1 MKLKSILGVCVA
13 TAAMTAS
20 CFNCFA
26 ADEAITYGA
35 PIDLATAQEVSGDIV
50 AGTHIAVPVELS
62 NSDGRTTSFAAKVLY
77 DNEYVTPG
85 ATDSELSDDEY
96 NNLIALGNSDDG
108 CVLRNSTSTTD
119 LIVKNIYTLG
129 RGGKKTIQGTWV
141 AVPNSESINKF
152 AVAWASGTADGY
164 AFSSEPELYFI
175 YTVKKTIPAD
185 ELNKEMFTGTP
196 DSTMKAVEGITA
208 GTTKINATQGA
219 FKVVLD
225 ADALPN
231 GNWVQGLYAQ
241 VGSTKQNITAC
252 VHADGTTTYEFPV
265 RVNSAT
271 GATDSITVDV
281 YATTTADEAGTKTA
295 TDKKVGSIVLSMDG
309 TVTSYNTLNASI
321 SSEIGGVDEGPGL

>member
-77 DNEYVTPG
+77 DDEYVTPG

-152 AVAWASGTADGY
+152 AVAWASGTADG
-164 AFSSEPELYFI
+164 
-175 YTVKKTIPAD
+175 
-185 ELNKEMFTGTP
+185 
-196 DSTMKAVEGITA
+196 
-208 GTTKINATQGA
+208 
-219 FKVVLD
+219 
-225 ADALPN
+225 
-231 GNWVQGLYAQ
+231 
-241 VGSTKQNITAC
+241 
-252 VHADGTTTYEFPV
+252 TTTYEFPV

-271 GATDSITVDV
+271 GATNAIDVDI
-281 YATTTADEAGTKTA
+281 YATTTADEAGATTS
-295 TDKKVGSIVLSMDG
+295 TDKKIGSINLTMDG
-309 TVTSYNTLNASI
+309 TVTSYTT
-321 SSEIGGVDEGPGL
+321 VDGTIAK

>member
-77 DNEYVTPG
+77 DDEYVTPG

-208 GTTKINATQGA
+208 GTTKFNATQGA

-225 ADALPN
+225 ANALPAGN
-231 GNWVQGLYAQ
+231 GVQGLYAQ
-241 VGSTKQNITAC
+241 VGSTKQKITAC

-271 GATDSITVDV
+271 GATNAIDVDI
-281 YATTTADEAGTKTA
+281 YATTTADEAGATTS
-295 TDKKVGSIVLSMDG
+295 TDKKIGSINLTMDG
-309 TVTSYNTLNASI
+309 TVTSYTT
-321 SSEIGGVDEGPGL
+321 VDGTIAK

>member
-77 DNEYVTPG
+77 DDEYVTPG

-208 GTTKINATQGA
+208 GTTKFNATQGA

-225 ADALPN
+225 ADALPA

-241 VGSTKQNITAC
+241 VGPTKQEITAC

-271 GATDSITVDV
+271 GATNAIDVDI
-281 YATTTADEAGTKTA
+281 YATTTADEAGATTS
-295 TDKKVGSIVLSMDG
+295 TDKKIGSINLTMDG
-309 TVTSYNTLNASI
+309 TVTSYTT
-321 SSEIGGVDEGPGL
+321 VDGTIAK

>member
-62 NSDGRTTSFAAKVLY
+62 NSDNRTTSFAAKVLY
-77 DNEYVTPG
+77 DDEYVTPG
-85 ATDSELSDDEY
+85 ATDSDLTDEEY
-96 NNLIALGNSDDG
+96 KNLTALGNDDDG
-108 CVLRNSTSTTD
+108 CVLRDSTSTTD

-129 RGGKKTIQGTWV
+129 RGNKKTIQGTWV

-164 AFSSEPELYFI
+164 AFTSEPELYFI

-208 GTTKINATQGA
+208 GTTKFNATQGA

-225 ADALPN
+225 ADALPA

-241 VGSTKQNITAC
+241 VGSTKQEITAC

-271 GATDSITVDV
+271 GATDAIDVDI
-281 YATTTADEAGTKTA
+281 YATTTADEAGATTS
-295 TDKKVGSIVLSMDG
+295 TDKKIGSINLTMDG
-309 TVTSYNTLNASI
+309 TVTSYTA
-321 SSEIGGVDEGPGL
+321 VDGTIAK

>member
-77 DNEYVTPG
+77 DDEYVTPG

-96 NNLIALGNSDDG
+96 KNLIALGNSDDG

-129 RGGKKTIQGTWV
+129 RGGKKTIQGTWI

-208 GTTKINATQGA
+208 GTTKFNATQGA

-225 ADALPN
+225 ANALPA

-241 VGSTKQNITAC
+241 VGSTKQKITAC

-271 GATDSITVDV
+271 GATNAIDVDI
-281 YATTTADEAGTKTA
+281 YATTTADEAGATTS
-295 TDKKVGSIVLSMDG
+295 TDKKIGSINLTMDG
-309 TVTSYNTLNASI
+309 TVTSYTT
-321 SSEIGGVDEGPGL
+321 VDGTIAK

>member
-1 MKLKSILGVCVA
+1 MKLKSILCVCVA

-77 DNEYVTPG
+77 DDEYVTPG

-208 GTTKINATQGA
+208 GTTKFNATQGA

-225 ADALPN
+225 ANALPA

-241 VGSTKQNITAC
+241 VGSTKQKITAC

-271 GATDSITVDV
+271 GATNAIDVDI
-281 YATTTADEAGTKTA
+281 YATTTADEAGATTS
-295 TDKKVGSIVLSMDG
+295 TDKKIGSINLTMDG
-309 TVTSYNTLNASI
+309 TVTSYTT
-321 SSEIGGVDEGPGL
+321 VDGTIAK

>member
-77 DNEYVTPG
+77 DDEYVTPG

-208 GTTKINATQGA
+208 GTTKFNATQGA

-225 ADALPN
+225 ANALPA

-241 VGSTKQNITAC
+241 VGSTKQKITAC

-271 GATDSITVDV
+271 GATNAIDVDI
-281 YATTTADEAGTKTA
+281 YATTTADEAGATTS
-295 TDKKVGSIVLSMDG
+295 TDKKIGSINLTMDG
-309 TVTSYNTLNASI
+309 TVTSYTT
-321 SSEIGGVDEGPGL
+321 VDGTIAK

>member
-1 MKLKSILGVCVA
+1 MKLKSILSACVA
-13 TAAMTAS
+13 TVAMTAS

-26 ADEAITYGA
+26 ADEAITYGV
-35 PIDLATAQEVSGDIV
+35 PIDLGTAQEVSGDIV

-62 NSDGRTTSFAAKVLY
+62 NSAGRTTSFAAKVLY
-77 DNEYVTPG
+77 DDEYVTPG
-85 ATDSELSDDEY
+85 ATDLDLSDDEY
-96 NNLIALGNSDDG
+96 NNLIALGNNDDG
-108 CVLRNSTSTTD
+108 CVIRDSTSTTD

-129 RGGKKTIQGTWV
+129 RNNKKTIQGTWV

-208 GTTKINATQGA
+208 GTTKFNATQGA

-225 ADALPN
+225 ADELPA

-241 VGSTKQNITAC
+241 VGDTKQKIEAC
-252 VHADGTTTYEFPV
+252 VHEDGTTTYEFPV
-265 RVNSAT
+265 RVNSAI
-271 GATDSITVDV
+271 GATDSIDV
-281 YATTTADEAGTKTA
+281 EIYANTTADKDGETNA
-295 TDKKVGSIVLSMDG
+295 TEKKIGSIYLSMDS
-309 TVTSYNTLNASI
+309 TVTSYETVN
-321 SSEIGGVDEGPGL
+321 GVVAE

>member
-77 DNEYVTPG
+77 DDEYVTPG

-141 AVPNSESINKF
+141 AVPNLESINKF

-208 GTTKINATQGA
+208 GTTKFNATQGA

-225 ADALPN
+225 ANALPA

-241 VGSTKQNITAC
+241 VGSTKQKITAC

-271 GATDSITVDV
+271 GATNAIDVDI
-281 YATTTADEAGTKTA
+281 YATTTADEAGATTS
-295 TDKKVGSIVLSMDG
+295 TDKKIGSINLTMDG
-309 TVTSYNTLNASI
+309 TVTSYTT
-321 SSEIGGVDEGPGL
+321 VDGTIAK

>member
-62 NSDGRTTSFAAKVLY
+62 NSDGRTTFFAAKVLY
-77 DNEYVTPG
+77 DDEYVTPG

-208 GTTKINATQGA
+208 GTTKFNATQGA

-225 ADALPN
+225 ANALPA

-241 VGSTKQNITAC
+241 VGSTKQKITAC

-271 GATDSITVDV
+271 GATNAIDVDI
-281 YATTTADEAGTKTA
+281 YATTTADEAGATTS
-295 TDKKVGSIVLSMDG
+295 TDKKIGSINLTMDG
-309 TVTSYNTLNASI
+309 TVTSYTT
-321 SSEIGGVDEGPGL
+321 VDGTIAK

>member
-77 DNEYVTPG
+77 DDEYVTPG

-152 AVAWASGTADGY
+152 AVAWASGNADGY

-208 GTTKINATQGA
+208 GTTKFNATQGA

-225 ADALPN
+225 ANALPA

-241 VGSTKQNITAC
+241 VGSTKQKITAC

-271 GATDSITVDV
+271 GATNAIDVDI
-281 YATTTADEAGTKTA
+281 YATTTADEAGATTS
-295 TDKKVGSIVLSMDG
+295 TDKKIGSINLTMDG
-309 TVTSYNTLNASI
+309 TVTSYTT
-321 SSEIGGVDEGPGL
+321 VDGTIAK

>member
-77 DNEYVTPG
+77 DDEYVTPG

-129 RGGKKTIQGTWV
+129 RGCKKTIQGTWV

-208 GTTKINATQGA
+208 GTTKFNATQGA

-225 ADALPN
+225 ADALPA

-241 VGSTKQNITAC
+241 VGSTKQEITAC
-252 VHADGTTTYEFPV
+252 VHADGTTT
-265 RVNSAT
+265 
-271 GATDSITVDV
+271 
-281 YATTTADEAGTKTA
+281 
-295 TDKKVGSIVLSMDG
+295 
-309 TVTSYNTLNASI
+309 
-321 SSEIGGVDEGPGL
+321 

>member
-77 DNEYVTPG
+77 DDEYVTPG

-152 AVAWASGTADGY
+152 ALAWASGTADGY

-208 GTTKINATQGA
+208 GTTKFNATQGA

-225 ADALPN
+225 ANALPA

-241 VGSTKQNITAC
+241 VGSTKQKITAC

-271 GATDSITVDV
+271 GATNAIDVDI
-281 YATTTADEAGTKTA
+281 YATTTADEAGATTS
-295 TDKKVGSIVLSMDG
+295 TDKKIGSINLTMDG
-309 TVTSYNTLNASI
+309 TVTSYTT
-321 SSEIGGVDEGPGL
+321 VDGTIAK

>member
-77 DNEYVTPG
+77 DDEYVTPG

-96 NNLIALGNSDDG
+96 NNLIALGNSDYG

-208 GTTKINATQGA
+208 GTTKFNATQGA

-225 ADALPN
+225 ANALPA

-241 VGSTKQNITAC
+241 VGSTKQKITAC

-271 GATDSITVDV
+271 GATNAIDVDI
-281 YATTTADEAGTKTA
+281 YATTTADEAGATTS
-295 TDKKVGSIVLSMDG
+295 TDKKIGSINLTMDG
-309 TVTSYNTLNASI
+309 TVTSYTT
-321 SSEIGGVDEGPGL
+321 VDGTIAK

>member
-77 DNEYVTPG
+77 DDEYVTPG

-152 AVAWASGTADGY
+152 AVAWASSTADGY

-208 GTTKINATQGA
+208 GTTKFNATQGA

-225 ADALPN
+225 ANALPA

-241 VGSTKQNITAC
+241 VGSTKQKITAC

-271 GATDSITVDV
+271 GATNAIDVDI
-281 YATTTADEAGTKTA
+281 YATTTADEAGATTS
-295 TDKKVGSIVLSMDG
+295 TDKKIGSINLTMDG
-309 TVTSYNTLNASI
+309 TVTSYTT
-321 SSEIGGVDEGPGL
+321 VDGTIAK

>member
-13 TAAMTAS
+13 TAAMAAS

-26 ADEAITYGA
+26 ADEAITYGT
-35 PIDLATAQEVSGDIV
+35 PIDLATAQEVSGDIT
-50 AGTHIAVPVELS
+50 AGTRIAVPVELS
-62 NSDGRTTSFAAKVLY
+62 NSFGRTTSFAAKVLY
-77 DNEYVTPG
+77 DDEYVTPG
-85 ATDSELSDDEY
+85 VTDSDLSDDEY
-96 NNLIALGNSDDG
+96 NNLIALGNKDDG
-108 CVLRNSTSTTD
+108 CIIRDSAGTKD

-129 RGGKKTIQGTWV
+129 RGNKKTIQGTWV

-164 AFSSEPELYFI
+164 AFSDEPELYFI
-175 YTVKKTIPAD
+175 YTVKKTIPSD
-185 ELNKEMFTGTP
+185 ELNKNIFTGTP

-208 GTTKINATQGA
+208 GTTKLNATQGA

-225 ADALPN
+225 ADALPA

-271 GATDSITVDV
+271 GATDAIDVDI
-281 YATTTADEAGTKTA
+281 YATTTADEAGATTS
-295 TDKKVGSIVLSMDG
+295 TDKKIGSINLTMDG
-309 TVTSYNTLNASI
+309 TVTSYNTVNGTIAK
-321 SSEIGGVDEGPGL
+321 

>member
-77 DNEYVTPG
+77 DDEYVTPG

-196 DSTMKAVEGITA
+196 DSIMKAVEGITA
-208 GTTKINATQGA
+208 GTTKFNATQGA

-225 ADALPN
+225 ANALPA

-241 VGSTKQNITAC
+241 VGSTKQKITAC

-271 GATDSITVDV
+271 GATNAIDVDI
-281 YATTTADEAGTKTA
+281 YATTTADEAGATTS
-295 TDKKVGSIVLSMDG
+295 TDKKIGSINLTMDG
-309 TVTSYNTLNASI
+309 TVTSYTT
-321 SSEIGGVDEGPGL
+321 VDGTIAK